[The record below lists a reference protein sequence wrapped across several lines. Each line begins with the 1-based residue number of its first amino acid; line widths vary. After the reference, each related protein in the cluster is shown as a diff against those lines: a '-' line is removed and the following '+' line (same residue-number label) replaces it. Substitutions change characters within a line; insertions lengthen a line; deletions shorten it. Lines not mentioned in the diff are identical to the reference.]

1 MTLRLFALLAA
12 ALLAAPLA
20 AQVYPSQAVKL
31 VNPYAAG
38 GPVDLVAREVA
49 KGLTDVLGQPVVIE
63 NKPGGG
69 ATIGAEFVAR
79 AKPDGYTLLASG
91 SPSLIITPAIQAK
104 PAYDG
109 LRDFTP
115 VCTFATVPYMI
126 VANPAL
132 PVASVRELIEYAR
145 SRPGK
150 LTFGTPGSGSI
161 GHLAGELFN
170 RMAGVSLVHVP
181 YKGGAPAVTDTLGGQ
196 IDLAIVNSSA
206 VLPQVRAGKLR
217 ALGIATARRSEA
229 APDIPTVEE
238 SGLPGWRAETW
249 YGLFGPANLPGSIV
263 NVLYQATA
271 KVMASP
277 ALKARLQQTQ
287 GADVTM
293 QGPGELAA
301 RLREEQAQL
310 VPVIK
315 SLGLKID

>member
-1 MTLRLFALLAA
+1 MTLRFLASLAA

-20 AQVYPSQAVKL
+20 AQVYPSQAIRL

-49 KGLTDVLGQPVVIE
+49 KGLAEALGQPVVIE

-79 AKPDGYTLLASG
+79 ARPDGYTLLASG

-181 YKGGAPAVTDTLGGQ
+181 YKGGAPAVTDALGGQ

-206 VLPQVRAGKLR
+206 VLPHVRAGKLR

-249 YGLFGPANLPGSIV
+249 YGLFGPANLPEAILRRLNQEVVKIV
-263 NVLYQATA
+263 SAQDFQRKLNDLGITPMWSTPEEFKKRNEADIPVWRKVVQDVGA
-271 KVMASP
+271 K
-277 ALKARLQQTQ
+277 L
-287 GADVTM
+287 D
-293 QGPGELAA
+293 
-301 RLREEQAQL
+301 
-310 VPVIK
+310 
-315 SLGLKID
+315 